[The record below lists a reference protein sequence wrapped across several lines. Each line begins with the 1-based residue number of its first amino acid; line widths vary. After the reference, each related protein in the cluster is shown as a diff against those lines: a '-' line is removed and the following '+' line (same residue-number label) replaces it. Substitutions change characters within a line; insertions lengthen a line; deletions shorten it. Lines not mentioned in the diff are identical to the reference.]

1 MHEVGLTL
9 ESDHRF
15 DRSVGIEASAV
26 LTLMRTMFVVIAM
39 LVGVFVGWFLGRIW
53 DTGSYGSLS
62 PWAFV

>member
-39 LVGVFVGWFLGRIW
+39 LVGVFVGFSARIW